1 MILNFSPFIS
11 IILSLLLIN
20 GFFNLSFKTVYLT
33 EKVFGKEDKFFL
45 KVLNF
50 FLITNLLSI
59 ITFIYSLYFN
69 LNLVFIKGLSFLI
82 IIFGLYKPT
91 YLKSIIEIFNSKQT
105 KIFLIF
111 SILFFYF
118 LLSSSPIT
126 DPDSLDYHV
135 TIPLY
140 QINFLSNPIDHYW
153 LTSQLSGAGESLFI
167 YALSIGGLNFSQ
179 NLQFFSLLFLILFI
193 LNFKNK
199 KIKFSNEKKYHVSLC
214 ILIMPVFLFLVST
227 SKPQVFSLVT
237 NFLALILSIMYLPRL
252 KKNKALI
259 CYSIIVTM
267 LCCSTQFKFS
277 FFLSSGI
284 IFFLA
289 FIEMIKKKHIIIS
302 LFISIFIAS
311 IIILPREI
319 YEFLTLNSNFVYNFF
334 NPVTDVFSADNYNVS
349 LKHGTGNSP
358 LFPIWIFFPYP
369 NLGDITYSLGITSL
383 YFLLNINLR
392 NKLNRKVFI
401 ISFIFIFIALLFAQP
416 VGRFFIEPLLW
427 LLFFS
432 IFYFELKN
440 NFITKYLNK
449 ILVIYSVI
457 FLLFLS
463 YYSLNLFKGNLN
475 QNMYE
480 KVLSKNADGYL
491 LYKWA
496 NEVLP
501 DNSVIISTHRS
512 HAFFKHKVISY
523 EFRLYPT
530 SHTSDGFKYYLG
542 HIINENPK
550 YILYSSSEYNDKKD
564 ILKNCRGKLLKFKKN
579 VGHTSGRNPFFKK
592 DYYDGYI
599 FYLDKNKL
607 KNCIL

>member
-1 MILNFSPFIS
+1 MILNFSPFTS

-20 GFFNLSFKTVYLT
+20 GFFNMSFKTVYLT

-140 QINFLSNPIDHYW
+140 QINFLSNPIDQYW

-349 LKHGTGNSP
+349 LKHGTGNSR

-369 NLGDITYSLGITSL
+369 NLVDITYSLGITSL